1 MTRSAVITLALT
13 TLVAIILVI
22 AVYAGRRTHH
32 AADYFVASR
41 RLGALLSSAG
51 YLGGASNAWMAI
63 IMAAAAFTLGAAA
76 IWWWISLV
84 LAAAL
89 SLFFIAPRLRTLA
102 AAHNAHTLTQVIFAD
117 AGDRLGPLLMRSAAL
132 IGLLLLGLQAA
143 VLVRAAAELLA
154 IEAQHDVVR
163 VITISLV
170 LISVCLFAGGIRAAS
185 ACDGAQAAL
194 IAFIAVLLPIP
205 AYFALGADW
214 QTVSHS
220 MNVMPGHLTDWFA
233 DKRGVVALAFACGPA
248 AIGLA
253 VSGQPQAMVRL
264 IAVKDDAALRRARWL
279 ALTWTAIV
287 LAAMLVCGWFARL
300 LYDGLQQPELA
311 IYALASRLLP
321 PWLAGIFIAALFSAL
336 VLGVASPMLAL
347 ASQLAID
354 LRRSTAP
361 LSISL
366 ARAMV
371 VFVAVFVL
379 FLAAMT
385 PASLLDHGL
394 FAFTTLGACFGPIL
408 LVRLSGKRLRSGAL
422 LGAMWAAFIL
432 SVVFHLLPDSPG
444 DFLERVLPFVA
455 ALGIALTGGERRRNP
470 DRADR
475 AQETVHDRIPI

>member
-1 MTRSAVITLALT
+1 MTRAAVIALALT
-13 TLVAIILVI
+13 ALVALILVI

-32 AADYFVASR
+32 AADFLVASR

-51 YLGGASNAWMAI
+51 YLGGASNAWMSV

-84 LAAAL
+84 LAAIL
-89 SLFFIAPRLRTLA
+89 SLFYIGPRLRTLA
-102 AAHNAHTLTQVIFAD
+102 AAHNAHTLTQAIFSD
-117 AGDRLGPLLMRSAAL
+117 AGDRLNPLLMRSAGL

-143 VLVRAAAELLA
+143 VLVRAGAELLA
-154 IEAQHDVVR
+154 IEAQHDVAR
-163 VITISLV
+163 VITISLALV
-170 LISVCLFAGGIRAAS
+170 SVCLFAGGLRAAS
-185 ACDGAQAAL
+185 ICDAVQAAL
-194 IAFIAVLLPIP
+194 IAVLALLLPIP
-205 AYFALGADW
+205 AYFALGDW
-214 QTVSHS
+214 QSLANSMTVL
-220 MNVMPGHLTDWFA
+220 PAHLTDWFG
-233 DKRGVVALAFACGPA
+233 DKRGVVALAFVCGPA

-253 VSGQPQAMVRL
+253 VSGQPQAMARL
-264 IAVKDDAALRRARWL
+264 IAIKDEAALRRARWL
-279 ALTWTAIV
+279 ALAWTTIV
-287 LAAMLVCGWFARL
+287 LAAMLVCGWLARL
-300 LYDGLQQPELA
+300 LYDGLNHPELA
-311 IYALASRLLP
+311 LHALASRLLP
-321 PWLAGIFIAALFSAL
+321 PALAGIFIAALFAAL
-336 VLGVASPMLAL
+336 VLSVVSPMLAL

-354 LRRSTAP
+354 LRRPTAP

-366 ARAMV
+366 ARALI

-379 FLAAMT
+379 FLASLT

-408 LVRLSGKRLRSGAL
+408 LVRLSGKRLRPGAL
-422 LGAMWAAFIL
+422 LGAMWAAFAL
-432 SVVFHLLPDSPG
+432 AVVFHLLPDSPG